1 MFESFFPK
9 PKLFLL
15 SLILWVAFV
24 IGIYYTVGQSLGE
37 VFGFN
42 FSEEGAPTVIGLG
55 YFITPEFLWFDL
67 YYILSTFIFF
77 GFWAYYSSHK
87 WQVWSILGSSVLIL
101 MAYLTVQ
108 VSVVINAWYGPFY
121 DDVQKALGGGGEV
134 TAADLYGHLLV
145 FCIIVLPYILFVP
158 FKIFFTSHYVFRW
171 RNAMNDFYTERWT
184 KVRQIEGASQRIQED
199 TMRFASI
206 MKGLGV
212 YMVDSVMTLISFL
225 PVLTALS
232 VHVEEL
238 PIVGSIPYPLVTL
251 AILWS
256 VFGTIVL
263 IFSGI
268 KLPGLEFKNQRV
280 EAAFR
285 KELVLGEDRIERAD
299 PPSLIQLFNNVRRNY
314 FRIYFHYAYFNLVRY
329 LYIQA
334 DNVIVYIFLI
344 PTIVSGRIT
353 LGIMNQVLRA
363 FGQVASSFQFLV
375 NSWTTII
382 DLISVY
388 KRLQAFE
395 ASIYN
400 KELPQIDKEFMQ
412 NQKED

>member
-9 PKLFLL
+9 PKLFLVT
-15 SLILWVAFV
+15 LILWLAFT
-24 IGIYYTVGQSLGE
+24 IGIYYSIGQSIAE
-37 VFGFN
+37 FIGFT
-42 FSEEGAPTVIGLG
+42 FSSDDAKTVIGLG

-67 YYILSTFIFF
+67 YYILATLIFYY
-77 GFWAYYSSHK
+77 FWANYSPHK

-121 DDVQKALGGGGEV
+121 DDIQKALGGGGEV
-134 TAADLYGHLLV
+134 VASDLYGHLLV

-171 RNAMNDFYTERWT
+171 RNAMNDFYTERWV
-184 KVRQIEGASQRIQED
+184 KVRKIEGASQRIQED

-232 VHVEEL
+232 IHVEEL
-238 PIVGSIPYPLVTL
+238 PIIGSIPYPLVTL

-256 VFGTIVL
+256 IFGTFVL

-285 KELVLGEDRIERAD
+285 KELVLGEESDERAD
-299 PPSLIQLFNNVRRNY
+299 PPSLIHLFSNVRRNY

-353 LGIMNQVLRA
+353 LGIMNQILRA

-395 ASIYN
+395 ASIYDR
-400 KELPQIDKEFMQ
+400 ELPKIDQEFLKT
-412 NQKED
+412 QKEE